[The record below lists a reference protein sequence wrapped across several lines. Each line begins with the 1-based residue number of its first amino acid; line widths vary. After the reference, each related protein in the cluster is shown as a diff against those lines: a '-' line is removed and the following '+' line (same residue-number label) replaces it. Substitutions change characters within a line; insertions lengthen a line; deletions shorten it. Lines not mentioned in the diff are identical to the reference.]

1 MSQEI
6 DSDLHNFNRRCEVAL
21 PYILKPRPLD
31 AERALLDGA
40 SPFRT
45 YTDGLFAKHEI
56 SLPTLPHLAFRL
68 NAQGP
73 SLTSNAMEFVAV
85 QPLTRELSTAECESV
100 GATLALLNAVGIVDL
115 HRNNF
120 VFGMR
125 GNEVCFVPIDVECHL
140 QRFELSRCDFF
151 PARRGHHD
159 CCAGVSH
166 LAKYV
171 QGSGDKDA
179 VLKFMRGY
187 LRAQR
192 VLELHRQDVHRRF
205 IECLGPKPL
214 TRIVYRNTD
223 DYYQAIKQQNWQGFA
238 AEEVTQLLRGDI
250 PYFFRFLGNPALF
263 HWSSPETYEATAT
276 NLDSYYRTTRPFG
289 SGQSQANVLEELAM
303 FSAFFMEFM
312 PQDLVLEYH
321 ELRLLKNGT
330 RMVFLLGA
338 QATKLDYQQILQG
351 TAA

>member
-1 MSQEI
+1 MNQEL

-21 PYILKPRPLD
+21 PYILKPRTLD
-31 AERALLDGA
+31 AERALLDAA
-40 SPFRT
+40 SPFRV
-45 YTDGLFAKHEI
+45 YIDGLLKDHEL

-120 VFGMR
+120 VFGMVEEAVR
-125 GNEVCFVPIDVECHL
+125 FVPIDVECHL

-151 PARRGHHD
+151 PARKGHHD

-171 QGSGDKDA
+171 KSSGDKNA
-179 VLKFMRGY
+179 VLKFIRGY
-187 LRAQR
+187 LRAHR
-192 VLELHRQDVHRRF
+192 VLEVHRQDVQQRF
-205 IECLGPKPL
+205 IQCLGPKPL
-214 TRIVYRNTD
+214 TRIIYRNTD
-223 DYYQAIKQQNWQGFA
+223 DYYQAIKQQDWQGFA

-250 PYFFRFLGNPALF
+250 PYFFRFLGEPALLY
-263 HWSSPETYEATAT
+263 WSSPESYAATTT
-276 NLDSYYRTTRPFG
+276 NLETYYQTTRPFG
-289 SGQSQANVLEELAM
+289 VGACQASVLEDLAM

-312 PQDLVLEYH
+312 PQDLVLEYR
-321 ELRLLKNGT
+321 ELRLLKKGSK
-330 RMVFLLGA
+330 MVFLVGA